1 MLPGG
6 RKFSVD
12 QLVTNYLPKEKTYIF
27 DEQYVREE
35 LEFFHVPEADRTSVL
50 EGLARIG
57 VMPYVS
63 EDGHTRLAKLG
74 IHDGECWAEVV
85 REASE

>member
-1 MLPGG
+1 VRALFLPKIMLPGG

-35 LEFFHVPEADRTSVL
+35 
-50 EGLARIG
+50 
-57 VMPYVS
+57 
-63 EDGHTRLAKLG
+63 
-74 IHDGECWAEVV
+74 
-85 REASE
+85 